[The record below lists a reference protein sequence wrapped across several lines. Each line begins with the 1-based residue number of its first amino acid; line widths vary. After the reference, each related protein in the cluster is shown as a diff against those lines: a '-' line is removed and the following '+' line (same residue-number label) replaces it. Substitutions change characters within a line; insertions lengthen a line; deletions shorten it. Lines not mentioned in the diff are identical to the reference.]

1 MFNLAAT
8 SLTMKSSN
16 GRQWVVSATLVLFM
30 LVQFAASVH
39 AAEHAF
45 HQEKSYCAA
54 LTHVENN
61 KLFSHQ
67 LTGLQLANVV
77 VESMAAILLQDVVA
91 TPTYSYHS
99 RAPPQI
105 TV

>member
-1 MFNLAAT
+1 MFNLTAT
-8 SLTMKSSN
+8 SLTMKSSS
-16 GRQWVVSATLVLFM
+16 GRQWVVSFTLVLFM

-54 LTHVENN
+54 LNNIENN
-61 KLFSHQ
+61 KLLSHQ
-67 LTGLQLANVV
+67 VTGLQLTNVV
-77 VESMAAILLQDVVA
+77 VEYVTTLLLQDIVA
-91 TPTYSYHS
+91 TAFHSYQS
-99 RAPPQI
+99 RAPPQL